1 LEFLVVKN
9 EYKYVMPNDQEL
21 IIDLAKGVFHPTGT
35 SEVLIDAVSANIEQP
50 GKLLDLGC
58 GSGLVGIVLSLLG
71 KCAGRLYASDLSE
84 QAVELLKLN
93 SNKLDLPVI
102 VKQGSIYAPW
112 EGERFD
118 YIVNDISGIAED
130 IAKLSDWFK
139 ETSCEAGLDGTKLV
153 NEAISKAPNFLNEG
167 GKFYFPVL
175 SFSNVTRILDHAG
188 NVFNNVERLSQKKW
202 VLPDDLKPYMS
213 ELAVLKELGYI
224 DYEEKFGLII
234 WYTDIY
240 VATSPI
246 LYSK

>member
-1 LEFLVVKN
+1 MEK
-9 EYKYVMPNDQEL
+9 EYKYIMPNEQEV

-35 SEVLIDAVSANIEQP
+35 SEVLIEAVSTNIEQP

-58 GSGLVGIVLSLLG
+58 GSGLVGIVLFLLG
-71 KCAGRLYASDLSE
+71 KCDGSLYASDLSE

-93 SNKLDLPVI
+93 SKKLDIPVTM
-102 VKQGSIYAPW
+102 KQGSIYAPW

-130 IAKLSDWFK
+130 IAKFSDWFK
-139 ETSCEAGLDGTKLV
+139 ETSCEAGPDGAKLV
-153 NEAISKAPNFLNEG
+153 NEAISKASNYLNEG

-175 SFSNVTRILDHAG
+175 SFSNVKYILKHAKS
-188 NVFNNVERLSQKKW
+188 VFNHVERLSHKSW
-202 VLPDDLKPYMS
+202 VLPDDLKPYLS
-213 ELAVLKELGYI
+213 ELAVLKESGHI

-246 LYSK
+246 TNSK